1 MEERLFVVTDE
12 IEWKRAASGAGEV
25 GHLYQDP
32 DDHMDSR
39 LVRFPAGGGTGG
51 EPGLLGRHVF
61 VVDGEFE
68 ADGELLR
75 AGDCHRAAGGPVNG
89 RSARGCVLF
98 SIYPAWPSAGYG
110 EAPDVGTL
118 DDPLTVRG
126 GEGTVMMDEDERF
139 EVRLVRLKPGE
150 ENTLPGP
157 YGTEEL
163 FVLRGGCVCDGR
175 RMATGDYMR
184 RRDAAEAQALSTDEG
199 CEVLCVLHRV

>member
-12 IEWKRAASGAGEV
+12 IEWKRAASGPGEV

-75 AGDCHRAAGGPVNG
+75 AGDCHR
-89 RSARGCVLF
+89 
-98 SIYPAWPSAGYG
+98 
-110 EAPDVGTL
+110 
-118 DDPLTVRG
+118 
-126 GEGTVMMDEDERF
+126 
-139 EVRLVRLKPGE
+139 
-150 ENTLPGP
+150 
-157 YGTEEL
+157 
-163 FVLRGGCVCDGR
+163 
-175 RMATGDYMR
+175 
-184 RRDAAEAQALSTDEG
+184 
-199 CEVLCVLHRV
+199 